1 MIYNNCNIN
10 SLLLHRKVRLIIPN
24 TTLAAPAAFA
34 HCLLDFIV
42 LSIITPKSLSS
53 STSEPQKLWVVQK
66 WHGHFLLP
74 CQVWWASCVARRLQ
88 TKKGDFFVFLPV
100 LHFLSG
106 SKWVYSHAWGDT
118 FLPYTWNVA
127 RREPTVRSPLPNF
140 TLIAAEIWEYSPQH
154 CQKFGNLP
162 TNVPLRGDFLHNFY
176 EILSVC
182 THLYVAVVAFGD
194 KQPTYKHFPRWGH
207 FLTHIQ

>member
-1 MIYNNCNIN
+1 MARTFSITMPSMVGIM
-10 SLLLHRKVRLIIPN
+10 RR
-24 TTLAAPAAFA
+24 APAA
-34 HCLLDFIV
+34 D
-42 LSIITPKSLSS
+42 
-53 STSEPQKLWVVQK
+53 E
-66 WHGHFLLP
+66 
-74 CQVWWASCVARRLQ
+74 
-88 TKKGDFFVFLPV
+88 KGWFFFVFFLPV

-106 SKWVYSHAWGDT
+106 SKWVYIYAWGDT

-162 TNVPLRGDFLHNFY
+162 TNVPLRGDLFAQFFY

-194 KQPTYKHFPRWGH
+194 KQPTDKHFPAVGAFSHTYSIAPSGGKYWLDPKKFGKGKMTRTSSITMLSMAG
-207 FLTHIQ
+207 ID